1 MKTHGYKRFKYGEIH
16 FDLADWTFLIGM
28 QISTL
33 GLFIDILCFTIIIGK
48 IK

>member
-1 MKTHGYKRFKYGEIH
+1 MKTPGYKRFKYGEIH

-33 GLFIDILCFTIIIGK
+33 GLFIDILCFTLIIHSK
-48 IK
+48 N